1 MRYFLAAGALA
12 LALAPAGAADKDKKA
27 PPSKPAQTFEVPY
40 RLTDTKHVMVRV
52 KLNGKG
58 PFNFIID
65 TGAPA
70 LILTEASAK
79 KAGGKADGSWTTFDK
94 LEIEGGVKIYDSRG
108 LAIDPF
114 QLKGMN
120 AMGLAGV
127 ELHGMMGYNILARF
141 RIEYDFTET
150 KLKWTP
156 VDFKV
161 PDPKRVEIDKN
172 GGQGGLEMIGS
183 LMQML
188 SAFGGIKPNFA
199 VQPRGFLGAELE
211 ANKDELIVKSVIS
224 GGPADKAG
232 LKSGD
237 RIQGAKGKTL
247 KSADDL
253 LEVVKKLPEGSSLK
267 LGVKRGD
274 ETMDIT
280 VELGRGL

>member
-1 MRYFLAAGALA
+1 M
-12 LALAPAGAADKDKKA
+12 
-27 PPSKPAQTFEVPY
+27 
-40 RLTDTKHVMVRV
+40 
-52 KLNGKG
+52 
-58 PFNFIID
+58 
-65 TGAPA
+65 
-70 LILTEASAK
+70 ILTEATVM
-79 KAGGKADGSWTTFDK
+79 KASGKSHGSWTKFDR
-94 LEIEGGVKIYDSRG
+94 LEIEGGVKIDDARG

-127 ELHGMMGYNILARF
+127 ELHGMMGYNILARY
-141 RIEYDFTET
+141 RIEYDFTDT

-156 VDFKV
+156 VDFKA

-211 ANKDELIVKSVIS
+211 ATKKDELVVKAVVA

-232 LKSGD
+232 
-237 RIQGAKGKTL
+237 
-247 KSADDL
+247 
-253 LEVVKKLPEGSSLK
+253 
-267 LGVKRGD
+267 
-274 ETMDIT
+274 
-280 VELGRGL
+280 